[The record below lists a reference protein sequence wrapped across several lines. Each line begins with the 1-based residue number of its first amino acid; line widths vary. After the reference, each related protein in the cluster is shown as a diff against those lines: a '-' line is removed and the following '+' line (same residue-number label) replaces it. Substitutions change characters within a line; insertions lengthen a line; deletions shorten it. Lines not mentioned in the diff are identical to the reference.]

1 MKKLYYPIILIIV
14 IIVTLIALLI
24 KNDIIILKKG
34 KIDNLRYTITD
45 KEFKVSSKIVDH
57 NADHNTLDIT
67 YQYPETGLKESSLT
81 KINTNASIYKIK
93 NISEDVAIFL

>member
-24 KNDIIILKKG
+24 KNDIIILG